1 MLLERLLLLFDGYVR
16 VDQLLVLVVTHH
28 LTLADFIRSSSV
40 FGRLR
45 GWIHRQSRSIDGLLS
60 DISLVSRQEW
70 RHSEIFYIQ

>member
-1 MLLERLLLLFDGYVR
+1 MLLERLLLFDGYVR
-16 VDQLLVLVVTHH
+16 VDQLVVVAHH
-28 LTLADFIRSSSV
+28 LTLADFSSSSSV

-70 RHSEIFYIQ
+70 RHSEIFNIQ